1 MSKHNLFKTSIY
13 QFHEISQIDVFKL
26 RLATKINKHRIFVSN
41 GFPIVNCNLQLMLII
56 QIISNLTLGGEK
68 DNIKGAQ
75 KILHTFLMVT
85 LEVSLENRQE

>member
-1 MSKHNLFKTSIY
+1 
-13 QFHEISQIDVFKL
+13 
-26 RLATKINKHRIFVSN
+26 
-41 GFPIVNCNLQLMLII
+41 MLII